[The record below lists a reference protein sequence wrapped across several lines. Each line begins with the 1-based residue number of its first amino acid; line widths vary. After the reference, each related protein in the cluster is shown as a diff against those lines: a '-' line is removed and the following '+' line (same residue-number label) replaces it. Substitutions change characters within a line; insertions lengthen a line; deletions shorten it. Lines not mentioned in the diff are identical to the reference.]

1 MPYANVMKTL
11 NVTYTA
17 SIFAFG
23 KHFDMSAMFD
33 RVNFR
38 FLSGQTHH
46 DFPSL
51 PLVSFLSRLLP
62 P

>member
-1 MPYANVMKTL
+1 MKTL

-17 SIFAFG
+17 TIFAFG